1 MKKEQNNTTGGII
14 LIGLGI
20 LFLISKWF
28 DFSGINENWGLF
40 ILPALGAF
48 FYIWGIVT
56 REGGLM
62 IPGGVLSGVGL
73 GSLLVESNLFSGA
86 AEGGIFLISLGL
98 GFASIA
104 LITTLFAKK
113 KHMWSLIPG
122 GILMSVGAAILFGGV
137 FMTALTLAG
146 KFWPV
151 ILIIAGISTILK
163 TNRRQPKFK

>member
-1 MKKEQNNTTGGII
+1 MKKEQNNATGGII
-14 LIGLGI
+14 LIGLGV
-20 LFLISKWF
+20 LFFISKWF

-48 FYIWGIVT
+48 FYIWGIAT

-62 IPGGVLSGVGL
+62 IPGGVLSGVGV
-73 GSLLVESNLFSGA
+73 GSLLMESNLFSGE

-104 LITTLFAKK
+104 LVTTLFANK
-113 KHMWSLIPG
+113 KHIWSLIPG
-122 GILMSVGAAILFGGV
+122 GILISIGAAILFGGL
-137 FMTALTLAG
+137 FMTVLTLIA

-151 ILIIAGISTILK
+151 ILILAGIATILK
-163 TNRRQPKFK
+163 ANRQQPKFK